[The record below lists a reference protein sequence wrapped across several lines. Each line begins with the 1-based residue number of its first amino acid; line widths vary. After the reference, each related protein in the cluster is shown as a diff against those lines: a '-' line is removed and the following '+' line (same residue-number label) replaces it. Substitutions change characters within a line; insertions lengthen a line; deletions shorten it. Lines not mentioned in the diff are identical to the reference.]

1 VSERIDFLPFD
12 GWVRHTF
19 DHPAP
24 GPEWY
29 LDLDAPFWA
38 GPPRLTIA
46 YVTRLFED
54 PCPVLAGYTDE
65 QLNRGFWYLLSNGL
79 SDYMCALADASV
91 PLADRVRCV
100 RSFVP
105 VFENLLAVRCTPHL
119 SHLDEP
125 GAGPLNLAGYMW
137 WDIIPFG
144 VAPTDA
150 SGRELG
156 EAALGAMADILT
168 IDRVACQESAP
179 RARAL
184 AAPLADRGRT
194 DHRRVPR
201 PQRER
206 PRRAPRVRAE
216 RPGRVR
222 AVGDA
227 VRRRARPGSARG
239 DGAGCR

>member
-1 VSERIDFLPFD
+1 MVHPPPVGERIDFLPFD

-29 LDLDAPFWA
+29 FDLDAPFWA

-168 IDRVACQESAP
+168 IDRVACQESALHGLGHWQRRWP
-179 RARAL
+179 TEVARIIDEFLARNANARAELL
-184 AAPLADRGRT
+184 AY
-194 DHRRVPR
+194 
-201 PQRER
+201 
-206 PRRAPRVRAE
+206 
-216 RPGRVR
+216 
-222 AVGDA
+222 
-227 VRRRARPGSARG
+227 ARSARG
-239 DGAGCR
+239 GCVL

>member
-1 VSERIDFLPFD
+1 M
-12 GWVRHTF
+12 
-19 DHPAP
+19 
-24 GPEWY
+24 
-29 LDLDAPFWA
+29 
-38 GPPRLTIA
+38 
-46 YVTRLFED
+46 
-54 PCPVLAGYTDE
+54 LAGYTDE

-137 WDIIPFG
+137 WDSIPFG

-168 IDRVACQESAP
+168 IDRVACQESALHGLGHWQRRWP
-179 RARAL
+179 TEVARIIDEFLARNANARAELL
-184 AAPLADRGRT
+184 AY
-194 DHRRVPR
+194 
-201 PQRER
+201 
-206 PRRAPRVRAE
+206 
-216 RPGRVR
+216 
-222 AVGDA
+222 
-227 VRRRARPGSARG
+227 ARSARG
-239 DGAGCR
+239 GCVL